1 MIVIPSYRGPI
12 YAAFGGVTGPP
23 PTFRSTVYVFN
34 LFSDTEMIVNRY
46 DSTTASVTTTARGW
60 FFR

>member
-12 YAAFGGVTGPP
+12 YAAFGGAA
-23 PTFRSTVYVFN
+23 PTLRSTVYVFN
-34 LFSDTEMIVNRY
+34 IFSDTEMIVNRY

>member
-12 YAAFGGVTGPP
+12 YASSVGGVAP
-23 PTFRSTVYVFN
+23 PTLRSTVYVYGF
-34 LFSDTEMIVNRY
+34 FDREHIVNRY
-46 DSTTASVTTTARGW
+46 DSTTLSVTTTARGW

>member
-12 YAAFGGVTGPP
+12 YAAFSGT
-23 PTFRSTVYVFN
+23 PTLRSTVYVFN